1 MSSAQTTSDP
11 MKVRVG
17 IGAGPSRDD
26 PAAATLELVDGCE
39 ARGIDSVWFPDR
51 IAAPAIE
58 PLVAMGW
65 AVARTSSLKVG
76 SGVIVLPGRNPAV
89 VAAQLASLAALAPK
103 RILPVFGLRPAT
115 AAERTAY
122 PVAGPRA
129 AVFEEAL
136 TVVRRLLTEESVT
149 FHGSFFTLDDAVVAP
164 RPARPLDLWLGGL
177 VPAALR
183 RVGRLADG
191 WLASFVTPAEAGE
204 ARRTIA
210 AAADEAGREVEDD
223 HYGTNLLVLP
233 PETSAEDADRARV
246 LRAPP
251 SRDRPGRAPRRRLG
265 RRAPTGAAVRRRGH
279 HEVRRPPGRRAGRRG
294 RGSSTSSPSTSS
306 RSRRSVTATRSRWR
320 VGGSHD
326 AGERD
331 LQDHTPRVLPR
342 DAVALGVA
350 VLAVDHRLGIVPDH
364 RQPLERR
371 PPAAVDLA
379 DRDPRAAAPRR
390 AHLAGLGAGTRRDDP
405 GDRGVQ
411 VEGDADGHDVRRPV
425 AAQGRQRAEVV
436 SDQNCANSSP
446 RACRSA
452 GVTVTDADGALPCA
466 RSPALRRRR

>member
-1 MSSAQTTSDP
+1 

-149 FHGSFFTLDDAVVAP
+149 FHGSFFTLDEAVVAP

-233 PETSAEDADRARV
+233 PGTSGEDADRARASFAHRRPEIDPDELLV
-246 LRAPP
+246 DGWDAARRQVQRFVDRASRSSSSARP
-251 SRDRPGRAPRRRLG
+251 SRR
-265 RRAPTGAAVRRRGH
+265 
-279 HEVRRPPGRRAGRRG
+279 RRG

-306 RSRRSVTATRSRWR
+306 RSRRSVAARRFAHSVPRQRLPITRVSAISR
-320 VGGSHD
+320 
-326 AGERD
+326 
-331 LQDHTPRVLPR
+331 TT
-342 DAVALGVA
+342 
-350 VLAVDHRLGIVPDH
+350 RLGFS
-364 RQPLERR
+364 R
-371 PPAAVDLA
+371 
-379 DRDPRAAAPRR
+379 
-390 AHLAGLGAGTRRDDP
+390 GTR
-405 GDRGVQ
+405 
-411 VEGDADGHDVRRPV
+411 
-425 AAQGRQRAEVV
+425 
-436 SDQNCANSSP
+436 
-446 RACRSA
+446 
-452 GVTVTDADGALPCA
+452 
-466 RSPALRRRR
+466 

>member
-1 MSSAQTTSDP
+1 M
-11 MKVRVG
+11 
-17 IGAGPSRDD
+17 
-26 PAAATLELVDGCE
+26 
-39 ARGIDSVWFPDR
+39 WFPDR

-233 PETSAEDADRARV
+233 PGTSPEDADRARASFAH
-246 LRAPP
+246 R
-251 SRDRPGRAPRRRLG
+251 RPEIDPDELLVDGWD
-265 RRAPTGAAVRRRGH
+265 AARHQVRRFVDEGITKFV
-279 HEVRRPPGRRAGRRG
+279 VRP
-294 RGSSTSSPSTSS
+294 
-306 RSRRSVTATRSRWR
+306 
-320 VGGSHD
+320 
-326 AGERD
+326 
-331 LQDHTPRVLPR
+331 
-342 DAVALGVA
+342 AVAPASWPGFLDEFAEHLV
-350 VLAVDHRLGIVPDH
+350 
-364 RQPLERR
+364 PLETVRSQR
-371 PPAAVDLA
+371 LPMTRVSAIS
-379 DRDPRAAAPRR
+379 RTTRFGFSR
-390 AHLAGLGAGTRRDDP
+390 GTR
-405 GDRGVQ
+405 
-411 VEGDADGHDVRRPV
+411 
-425 AAQGRQRAEVV
+425 
-436 SDQNCANSSP
+436 
-446 RACRSA
+446 
-452 GVTVTDADGALPCA
+452 
-466 RSPALRRRR
+466 